1 MFYSLYL
8 GFLGPVILFWKHW
21 ILQNYILSILTNHK
35 TFKLHQS
42 KEAKVLMLDKKNNK
56 DFMKR
61 MKFKYQKY
69 ILR

>member
-1 MFYSLYL
+1 M
-8 GFLGPVILFWKHW
+8 
-21 ILQNYILSILTNHK
+21 NHK